1 MPERTD
7 ALGQRRPRPD
17 SKVRSCVTALPVV
30 WMPVVIASP
39 VVWMRVVAALP
50 VAHVD
55 VCVVAALPVA
65 VCRGAL
71 LRRRGVL
78 GRHRDVD
85 VAVVWGAVLEPV
97 AVPEEG
103 AVGGEVAVGRWRLA
117 FLPAEKSGNERA
129 RSGFLTEGAISEWW
143 IVTNL

>member
-1 MPERTD
+1 MKEEGVDGLRREQSRD
-7 ALGQRRPRPD
+7 AESRSGWTHWVNAARALTQEA
-17 SKVRSCVTALPVV
+17 RSCVTAL
-30 WMPVVIASP
+30 S
-39 VVWMRVVAALP
+39 VVWMRVVT
-50 VAHVD
+50 
-55 VCVVAALPVA
+55 ALPVA

>member
-1 MPERTD
+1 MPERMD

-17 SKVRSCVTALPVV
+17 SRSQELRHRLA
-30 WMPVVIASP
+30 
-39 VVWMRVVAALP
+39 R
-50 VAHVD
+50 
-55 VCVVAALPVA
+55 
-65 VCRGAL
+65 RGAL

-78 GRHRDVD
+78 GRHRDVA

-103 AVGGEVAVGRWRLA
+103 AVGGEVAVGRWSLA
-117 FLPAEKSGNERA
+117 FLPAEKSGNGRS

-143 IVTNL
+143 IVTSL